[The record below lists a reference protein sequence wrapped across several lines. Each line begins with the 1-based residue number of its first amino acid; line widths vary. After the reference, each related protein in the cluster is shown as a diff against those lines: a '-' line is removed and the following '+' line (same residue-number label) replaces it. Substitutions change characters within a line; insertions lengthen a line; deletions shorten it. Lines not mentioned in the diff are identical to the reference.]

1 MGLQLQLTIADPTD
15 SLITQTTVGTGGSA
29 VTTNYSTSFTL
40 TDIKILADMCTLND
54 DLQASFNSALLSGQE
69 LRMPIKTWETVVNY
83 LPSDSA
89 GNFDVPISKNYTRLA
104 SLFAIFNKSMDAN
117 KSGLDKH
124 VNSGYFPTANAE
136 DFEYYLQLGSR
147 RVPDHAVKG
156 VSESWYRLQKTIG
169 IADSLAHTSSVS
181 MDAYKNNKYC
191 T

>member
-1 MGLQLQLTIADPTD
+1 MKLNLSGLFSQHRWIFLGALGGQGLQLQLTIADPTD
-15 SLITQTTVGTGGSA
+15 SLITQTTVNT

-104 SLFAIFNKSMDAN
+104 SLFAIFNKNMDAN

-124 VNSGYFPTANAE
+124 VNSGYFLLQMLKILNIIYNSGQGGYRTMQSKGCQNHGTDYRKPLGLQTA
-136 DFEYYLQLGSR
+136 
-147 RVPDHAVKG
+147 
-156 VSESWYRLQKTIG
+156 
-169 IADSLAHTSSVS
+169 
-181 MDAYKNNKYC
+181 
-191 T
+191 